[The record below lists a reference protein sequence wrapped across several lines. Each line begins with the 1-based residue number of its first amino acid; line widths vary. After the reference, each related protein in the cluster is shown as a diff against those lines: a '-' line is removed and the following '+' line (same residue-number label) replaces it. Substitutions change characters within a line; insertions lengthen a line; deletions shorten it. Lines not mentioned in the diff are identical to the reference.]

1 MKVTQVKRRCHDIMG
16 SIPDAPDAGAF
27 QGTRHGED
35 RIKTPH
41 ERFPADAG
49 GCPEERDDATTMR
62 VNGETEGIRQST
74 LEMLDS
80 LYDMRLPQD
89 QLWTAELL
97 EIIAAATSQI
107 NREIAIYLDRK
118 GRITDVGVG
127 DSKTVAL
134 GAVEGKRNGR
144 RLSGIRCIHT
154 HPEDSGML
162 SAVDV
167 SSLKQL
173 RLDAMI
179 AVGVREGKA
188 QELFVG
194 VVSPADPDECDILG
208 PYLPAKEDFAALL
221 EYIGDADKALRE
233 RQDGFESK
241 PGDGS
246 ERVVLIGMKTRD
258 DRDLNGMGEAEVSFL
273 ELEELARTAGA
284 QVVGKVMQRRDA
296 RNAATLVG
304 QGKIEEIRMA
314 VQAFEADAVIFD
326 EELSGAQQR
335 NIEEIVGVKI
345 LDRTNLI
352 LDIFAQHARSR
363 EGIMQVE
370 LAQLEYRL
378 PRLGGMGVSMS
389 RQGASLGGGLGTR
402 GPGESKLE
410 TDKRHIRSRI
420 ATIKSQLEDVR
431 RQRGILRSDRK
442 KNGVPV
448 ISIVGYTNAGKSTLL
463 NRLTDSDVLVEDKLF
478 ATLDT
483 TTRKL
488 ELPGG
493 GNVLLIDTVGF
504 IRKLPHKLLDAFKAT
519 LEEVVLSDLLLI
531 TADASD
537 PQVADHI
544 RIVDEILTELA
555 AGGKP
560 VLIVLNKTDKMAEG
574 DPLPILNEDRPVFP
588 ISAKTG
594 AGMEELK
601 KAIEETV
608 FSNRL
613 RTWFL
618 IPYHE
623 GAALAWLHENG
634 KVFRI
639 EYVESGTLVQAEL
652 DRSMLPHVEAFLA
665 EGMPEGVV
673 VLPQG

>member
-1 MKVTQVKRRCHDIMG
+1 ME
-16 SIPDAPDAGAF
+16 APHA
-27 QGTRHGED
+27 
-35 RIKTPH
+35 
-41 ERFPADAG
+41 RFPAEAG
-49 GCPEERDDATTMR
+49 RCPEERNDTTTMR
-62 VNGETEGIRQST
+62 VNGEIDGIRQST

-80 LYDMRLPQD
+80 LYDLRLPQD
-89 QLWTAELL
+89 QLWNIELL
-97 EIIAAATSQI
+97 EILAAATHQI

-134 GAVEGKRNGR
+134 AAVDGKRGGR

-179 AVGVREGKA
+179 AAGVRDGQVK
-188 QELFVG
+188 ELFVG
-194 VVSPADPDECDILG
+194 VASPADPDECDILG
-208 PYLPAKEDFAALL
+208 PYPPEKEDFSALL
-221 EYIGDADKALRE
+221 EYIGDADKSLRDQQE
-233 RQDGFESK
+233 GFENK
-241 PGDGS
+241 PDDGS
-246 ERVVLIGMKTRD
+246 ERVVLVGMKTRD
-258 DRDLNGMGEAEVSFL
+258 DRELNGMGEAEVSFL

-296 RNAATLVG
+296 RNAATLIG

-314 VQAFEADAVIFD
+314 VQAFEADTVIFD

-335 NIEEIVGVKI
+335 NIEAIVGVKV

-370 LAQLEYRL
+370 HAMLEYRL
-378 PRLGGMGVSMS
+378 PRLGGMGVAMS

-410 TDKRHIRSRI
+410 TDKRHIRSRL

-442 KNGVPV
+442 KTGVPA

-463 NRLTDSDVLVEDKLF
+463 NTLTEADVLAEDKLF

-488 ELPGG
+488 ALPNG
-493 GNVLLIDTVGF
+493 GNALLIDTVGF

-544 RIVDEILTELA
+544 RIVDEILTELG
-555 AGGKP
+555 AGEKP
-560 VLIVLNKTDKMAEG
+560 VLIVLNKVDKLPDG
-574 DPLPILNEDRPVFP
+574 VPLPVLNEDRPVLQ
-588 ISAKTG
+588 ISARTG
-594 AGMEELK
+594 AGMDELK
-601 KAIEETV
+601 KAIEAIV

-639 EYVESGTLVQAEL
+639 EYVETGTLVQAEL
-652 DRSMLPHVEAFLA
+652 DRNLLSRVEAFLA
-665 EGMPEGVV
+665 EDFSEGDQDLPE
-673 VLPQG
+673 

>member
-1 MKVTQVKRRCHDIMG
+1 
-16 SIPDAPDAGAF
+16 
-27 QGTRHGED
+27 
-35 RIKTPH
+35 
-41 ERFPADAG
+41 
-49 GCPEERDDATTMR
+49 MR
-62 VNGETEGIRQST
+62 VNGEVDGIRQST
-74 LEMLDS
+74 LDILDN
-80 LYDMRLPQD
+80 LYEMRLPQD
-89 QLWTAELL
+89 QLWTVELL
-97 EIIAAATSQI
+97 DILAFATSQI
-107 NREIAIYLDRK
+107 NREIALYLDRK
-118 GRITDVGVG
+118 GRITDVGIG

-144 RLSGIRCIHT
+144 RLSGIRCIHS

-179 AVGVREGKA
+179 AVGVREGHAK
-188 QELFVG
+188 EVFVG
-194 VVSPADPDECDILG
+194 VASPANPDECDILG
-208 PYLPAKEDFAALL
+208 PYPPSKEDFAALL
-221 EYIGDADKALRE
+221 EYIGDADKALRDQQE
-233 RQDGFESK
+233 GFEGK
-241 PGDGS
+241 PDDGS
-246 ERVVLIGMKTRD
+246 ERVVLVGMKTRD
-258 DRDLNGMGEAEVSFL
+258 DRELNGMGEAEVSFA

-284 QVVGKVMQRRDA
+284 QVVGKVMQRRDT
-296 RNAATLVG
+296 RNAATLIG
-304 QGKIEEIRMA
+304 QGKVEELRMA

-335 NIEEIVGVKI
+335 NIEAITGVKI

-370 LAQLEYRL
+370 LALLEYRL
-378 PRLGGMGVSMS
+378 PRLGGMGVAMS

-410 TDKRHIRSRI
+410 TDKRHIRARI
-420 ATIKSQLEDVR
+420 ATIKDQLEDVR
-431 RQRGILRSDRK
+431 RQRGVLRSDRK
-442 KNGVPV
+442 KSGMPM

-463 NRLTDSDVLVEDKLF
+463 NILTEADVLVEDKLF

-488 ELPGG
+488 ALPDG
-493 GNVLLIDTVGF
+493 GNALLIDTVGF
-504 IRKLPHKLLDAFKAT
+504 IRKLPHKLLDAFKST

-531 TADASD
+531 MADASD
-537 PQVADHI
+537 PQVADQI
-544 RIVDEILTELA
+544 RIVDEILAELG
-555 AGGKP
+555 AGDKP
-560 VLIVLNKTDKMAEG
+560 VLIVLNKMDKIAEG
-574 DPLPILNEDRPVFP
+574 EALPILNDDRPVLP

-594 AGMEELK
+594 SGLDDLK
-601 KAIEETV
+601 KAIEAIV

-618 IPYHE
+618 VPYHE
-623 GAALAWLHENG
+623 GAVLSWLHEHG
-634 KVFRI
+634 KVYRT

-652 DRSMLPHVEAFLA
+652 DRDMLSRVEGFLA
-665 EGMPEGVV
+665 EDFPAGE
-673 VLPQG
+673 

>member
-1 MKVTQVKRRCHDIMG
+1 
-16 SIPDAPDAGAF
+16 
-27 QGTRHGED
+27 
-35 RIKTPH
+35 
-41 ERFPADAG
+41 
-49 GCPEERDDATTMR
+49 MR
-62 VNGETEGIRQST
+62 VNGETDGIRQST
-74 LEMLDS
+74 LEMLDN

-89 QLWTAELL
+89 QLWTEELL
-97 EIIAAATSQI
+97 VILAAATSQI

-118 GRITDVGVG
+118 GRITDVGIG

-179 AVGVREGKA
+179 AVGIREGTA
-188 QELFVG
+188 QEVFVG
-194 VVSPADPDECDILG
+194 VASPADPDECDILG
-208 PYLPAKEDFAALL
+208 PYRPEKEDFAALL

-246 ERVVLIGMKTRD
+246 ERVVLVGMKTRD
-258 DRDLNGMGEAEVSFL
+258 DRELNGMGEAEVSFL

-284 QVVGKVMQRRDA
+284 HVVGKVMQRRDA

-304 QGKIEEIRMA
+304 QGKIEEIRMT

-335 NIEEIVGVKI
+335 NIEEIVGVKV

-420 ATIKSQLEDVR
+420 ATIKGQLEDVR
-431 RQRGILRSDRK
+431 RQRGVLRGDRK

-463 NRLTDSDVLVEDKLF
+463 NRLTESDVLVEDKLF

-493 GNVLLIDTVGF
+493 GSVLLIDTVGF

-574 DPLPILNEDRPVFP
+574 DPLPILNEDRPVLP
-588 ISAKTG
+588 ISARTG

-601 KAIEETV
+601 KAIEETI

-623 GAALAWLHENG
+623 GAALAWLHANG

-652 DRSMLPHVEAFLA
+652 DKSLLPHVEAFLA
-665 EGMPEGVV
+665 EDYPEGAGD
-673 VLPQG
+673 LPQG